1 MIGSTAM
8 HTPEGIQ
15 DLNGQVLQILT
26 DRLGDKSWTLVASD
40 DDPDMP
46 RTTSTLGANR
56 FDQPDILLGF
66 TLTNEGAELLEPLI
80 NDLYAWFEQNN
91 AIDIGK
97 LDMHAFWDFRKAKH
111 GSEWTGSDTPNLS
124 DNIYLELVD
133 EDRFLTGIGW
143 HHRAYY
149 AANEIDNL
157 CFLQMFIADTLGR
170 FPGEKGYSSIQQY
183 RHEVKPW
190 GEAEKITDKRP
201 DFDNRLKYLH

>member
-1 MIGSTAM
+1 MIGNTAM

-15 DLNGQVLQILT
+15 DLNGQVLQIVT
-26 DRLGDKSWTLVASD
+26 ERLGDQSWMLVASD

-66 TLTNEGAELLEPLI
+66 TLTSEAAQSVEKLI
-80 NDLYAWFEQNN
+80 SDLYDWFDQDS
-91 AIDIGK
+91 AIYTGK
-97 LDMHAFWDFRKAKH
+97 IDMHAFWSFRKAKH
-111 GSEWTGSDTPNLS
+111 GAEWTGSDTPSLS
-124 DNIYLELVD
+124 DNIHLELVD
-133 EDRFLTGIGW
+133 EERFLTGIGW

-157 CFLQMFIADTLGR
+157 CFLQLFIADTMGR

-183 RHEVKPW
+183 VHETKPW
-190 GEAEKITDKRP
+190 GQAEKVTDKRP
-201 DFDNRLKYLH
+201 DHINRLKYLH